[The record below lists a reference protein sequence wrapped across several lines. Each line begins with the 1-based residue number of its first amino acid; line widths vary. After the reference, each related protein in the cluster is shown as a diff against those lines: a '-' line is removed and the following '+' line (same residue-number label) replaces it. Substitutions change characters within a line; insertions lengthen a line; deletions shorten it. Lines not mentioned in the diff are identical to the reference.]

1 MDSAPSA
8 AIAERFGTLF
18 DTLDSDNDATLAW
31 DDYQRLVGRY
41 TEGYSLDADD
51 ARAGAIRAAYRGL
64 WDELV
69 RRSGTDGDGLD
80 REAFVGAMRAVSED
94 TSRSN
99 PTEALAD
106 AVFDLLDDDDNGSI
120 SEAEY
125 VEYAQVLGATVD
137 TAWERFRA
145 LDTDGDGTISREEF
159 IQSGR
164 EFLFGAD
171 TDSAGGF
178 VFGMV

>member
-1 MDSAPSA
+1 MDTVPSA

-18 DTLDSDNDATLAW
+18 DTLDSDNDATLTW
-31 DDYQRLVGRY
+31 DDYQRLVDRY
-41 TEGYSLDADD
+41 AKGYSLDADD
-51 ARAGAIRAAYRGL
+51 TRARAIHAAYHGL

-69 RRSGTDGDGLD
+69 RRSESADGSLD

-125 VEYAQVLGATVD
+125 VEYAEILGATVD
-137 TAWERFRA
+137 TAWERFKA
-145 LDTDGDGTISREEF
+145 LDTDGDGSISREEF

-164 EFLFGAD
+164 EFLFGED
-171 TDSAGGF
+171 TESAGGF